1 MAEPATTQPDAYPR
15 RDLKAVS
22 IIKRVILVIVIIGI
36 LAIAGRWFGGQI
48 QPLGD
53 WIRTI
58 GIWGP
63 IIFCLI
69 FLFITGVQLPESFL
83 AVTAGVI
90 FGLGEGLA
98 ILIFINIVG
107 AIFWFWI
114 ARKFLRN
121 WVHRVLGRH
130 PKLEVIEKA
139 TANEGFKLMV
149 LLRLGPFS
157 YGALNFILGASD
169 VRFWPYCLAL
179 IGMIPGNFATVYFG
193 SIAKHVAKKAADA
206 DNNDPHFILLIVG
219 FAMTVLV
226 VSIIAHIAHKA
237 LKKAEIVPGSEEDQ
251 PAVPAPG

>member
-1 MAEPATTQPDAYPR
+1 MAETASTQNEAYPR
-15 RDLKAVS
+15 RNLKARS
-22 IIKRVILVIVIIGI
+22 IIVRVILVAVIIGI
-36 LAIAGRWFGGQI
+36 LAIAGEWFGGEI
-48 QPLGD
+48 QPLED
-53 WIRTI
+53 WIKSI

-63 IIFCLI
+63 IVFCLI
-69 FLFITGVQLPESFL
+69 FLLITGLQLPESIL
-83 AVTAGVI
+83 AVTAGAI
-90 FGLGEGLA
+90 FGLGLGLA
-98 ILIFINIVG
+98 ILIVINVFG

-114 ARKFLRN
+114 ARKYLRS

-193 SIAKHVAKKAADA
+193 SLANHVAKKAAHVDY
-206 DNNDPHFILLIVG
+206 NDPHFVLMAIG
-219 FAMTVLV
+219 FGVTILV
-226 VSIIAHIAHKA
+226 VSIIAHVAHNA
-237 LKKAEIVPGSEEDQ
+237 LKKAEIVPNSNED
-251 PAVPAPG
+251 P